1 MPLGG
6 RPIQGQPEVMD
17 EMKEETTIQ
26 ELLCLA
32 VAAGEHL
39 NVSLSLT
46 PFCPLVLGLY
56 ICLFVQEVLRLF
68 DMKNCFLRRIIPR
81 LRPIGELVQE
91 KKEAEDRAEK
101 AEIRAREVIK
111 SELKTLREDN

>member
-68 DMKNCFLRRIIPR
+68 NTKNRFLRRIIPR
-81 LRPIGELVQE
+81 LRPISELVQE
-91 KKEAEDRAEK
+91 KKEAEVSAEK
-101 AEIRAREVIK
+101 GGVPGTENR
-111 SELKTLREDN
+111 